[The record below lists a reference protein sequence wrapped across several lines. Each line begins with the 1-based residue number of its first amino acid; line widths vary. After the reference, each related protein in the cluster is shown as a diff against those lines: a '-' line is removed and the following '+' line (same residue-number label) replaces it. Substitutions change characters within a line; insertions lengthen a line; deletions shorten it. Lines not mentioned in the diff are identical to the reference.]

1 MTNDSLPA
9 IRDKIK
15 EKVTTSYIFLDTS
28 GNPIQK
34 NNENDYTLEKIS
46 IEKVIKIKSEGN
58 DSGIDVFMNDSKVC
72 SVNCSMS
79 QNLSE
84 VRCLISQNIKQDF
97 FFIDTTSSEI
107 SKSDENDYNVEDI
120 IQDGSI
126 KLK

>member
-46 IEKVIKIKSEGN
+46 IEKVIKLKSEGN

-97 FFIDTTSSEI
+97 FFLDTTSSEV